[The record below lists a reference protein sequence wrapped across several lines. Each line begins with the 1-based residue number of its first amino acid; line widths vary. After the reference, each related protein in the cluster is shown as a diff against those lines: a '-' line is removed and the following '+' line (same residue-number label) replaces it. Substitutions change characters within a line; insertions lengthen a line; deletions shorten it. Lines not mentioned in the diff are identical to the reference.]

1 MITRPSII
9 RSSVEELLMDY
20 QVGKNCTF
28 VVAEIQ
34 LQAAL
39 VVKVEIREL
48 EVSLNMAS
56 IQHKPN
62 TLR

>member
-1 MITRPSII
+1 
-9 RSSVEELLMDY
+9 MDY